1 MGLPKDKR
9 AEAPQET
16 GPVMMTEQD
25 WWELAHTVPIE
36 PEAADN
42 TIGGAGLGRKRR
54 RRAAGRGHLDRRPL
68 AVLLALALLGR
79 RRRPDDE
86 VLKGAGMLAAFKD
99 EGVVFDSYLEDGY
112 PGVFHDYANY
122 VGWAMV
128 ERYISEEL
136 IGAAYSP
143 SWGGLTQ
150 NPVIKSAVTLALEA
164 VNFDRVPF
172 LYTQGDTIGNTPD
185 FDANM
190 AVLNTDLLFTKMV
203 DRRYRLG
210 SASIAVPVTETERIP
225 TWQEVATVQTIS
237 RRLEDY
243 VPIVEPVVDW
253 AQIEA
258 LRDRLVRGGES
269 LLRGGDRR
277 PRRGRDRHPRSG
289 AAAAGPQT
297 PRLDPLRGAVRGRR
311 GRPGVPRGR
320 RPVLETDL
328 VRKTME
334 ERERLLVEL
343 QGRREEEAIR
353 GMKVLVTSTDV
364 HEFAE
369 FLLSSTLTAV
379 GTEVIDFGINRD
391 PEDIVK
397 AVIETDADAVVIT
410 THNGVARAFGA
421 APDEGAPRRGAS
433 EVAVF
438 MGGVL
443 NEDVDGSEIPID
455 VSADLNAN
463 GIADA
468 GDDRPPRRRAGRAPR
483 RRRRR
488 SEPRVSV
495 VALAD
500 FGSTYTKVS
509 LVDPAEGR
517 LLARAE
523 APTSIGTDLMD
534 GYAAALDAAD
544 GVARGPTTIDERA
557 GGLQRR
563 RRAAGRGGRA
573 RRRPDRGRGAA
584 GGAERGGAGR
594 GRPRR
599 QPRRGAAGRAA
610 GGAAGDRPL
619 RRRHRRRPGR
629 AGAGERP
636 APRRARARRR
646 TSVVACNAEVAE
658 EAAGLLRAAGTE
670 AEVGGQRDAGAGK
683 AGDRIRPRGD
693 PRAPSSST

>member
-1 MGLPKDKR
+1 MTEIDVDLTALLPADLPDGREAVEEGKAMARGIERARSAYCEEKGVGSEREWREKAREAGIPCTCMNIGLPTWAETREALGSIYEDALSRGVRPPDRFNLIAERRMGLPKDKR
-9 AEAPQET
+9 AEASQET

-42 TIGGAGLGRKRR
+42 TIGGPGSVENARDALQAGITSIG
-54 RRAAGRGHLDRRPL
+54 
-68 AVLLALALLGR
+68 VLSQYSWR
-79 RRRPDDE
+79 WPYYDDDVNQTVQ
-86 VLKGAGMLAAFKD
+86 VLQAAGMLAAFKD
-99 EGVVFDSYLEDGY
+99 EGVVFDSYMEDGY

-150 NPVIKSAVTLALEA
+150 NPVIKSAVTLALDA
-164 VNFDRVPF
+164 VNPDRVPF

-203 DRRYRLG
+203 DMRYRLG

-243 VPIVEPVVDW
+243 VPMVAPVVDW

-258 LRDRLVRGGES
+258 MRDQLVRGGRAFFEAAIAG
-269 LLRGGDRR
+269 L
-277 PRRGRDRHPRSG
+277 
-289 AAAAGPQT
+289 AAAGIDTRDPAQLLLVLK
-297 PRLDPLRGAVRGRR
+297 RLGSTRCEELFGAGEADPEF
-311 GRPGVPRGR
+311 PRGR

-343 QGRREEEAIR
+343 RGRSEEPAIR

-369 FLLSSTLTAV
+369 FLLTSTLAAV
-379 GTEVIDFGINRD
+379 GADVIDFGINRD

-397 AVIETDADAVVIT
+397 AVIETAADAVVIS
-410 THNGVARAFGA
+410 THNGVARAFGQHLMKELA
-421 APDEGAPRRGAS
+421 GAGAGD
-433 EVAVF
+433 VAVF

-443 NEDVDGSEIPID
+443 NEDVAGSDVPID

-463 GIADA
+463 GIATPGTIDRLVDA
-468 GDDRPPRRRAGRAPR
+468 LVERRAGG
-483 RRRRR
+483 
-488 SEPRVSV
+488 V
-495 VALAD
+495 VA
-500 FGSTYTKVS
+500 
-509 LVDPAEGR
+509 
-517 LLARAE
+517 
-523 APTSIGTDLMD
+523 
-534 GYAAALDAAD
+534 
-544 GVARGPTTIDERA
+544 
-557 GGLQRR
+557 
-563 RRAAGRGGRA
+563 
-573 RRRPDRGRGAA
+573 
-584 GGAERGGAGR
+584 
-594 GRPRR
+594 
-599 QPRRGAAGRAA
+599 
-610 GGAAGDRPL
+610 
-619 RRRHRRRPGR
+619 
-629 AGAGERP
+629 
-636 APRRARARRR
+636 
-646 TSVVACNAEVAE
+646 
-658 EAAGLLRAAGTE
+658 
-670 AEVGGQRDAGAGK
+670 
-683 AGDRIRPRGD
+683 
-693 PRAPSSST
+693 

>member
-1 MGLPKDKR
+1 VTELDVDLSALLPPDLPDGREAVEEGKAMARGIERARSSYCEEKGVGSEREWREKAREAGIVCTCMNIGLPTWAETREALGSIYEDALSRGVRPPDRFNLIAERRMGLPKDKR

-42 TIGGAGLGRKRR
+42 TIGGPASVENARDALQAGVTSIG
-54 RRAAGRGHLDRRPL
+54 
-68 AVLLALALLGR
+68 VLSQYSWR
-79 RRRPDDE
+79 WPYFDDD
-86 VLKGAGMLAAFKD
+86 VNQTMQMLQAAGMLAAFKD

-112 PGVFHDYANY
+112 PGIFHDYANY

-150 NPVIKSAVTLALEA
+150 NPVIKSAVTLALDA

-190 AVLNTDLLFTKMV
+190 AVLNTDLLFTKLV

-243 VPIVEPVVDW
+243 VPMVEPVVDW

-258 LRDRLVRGGES
+258 MRDQLVRGGKAFFEAVITGLS
-269 LLRGGDRR
+269 SAGIDTRDPAQLLLVLKRLGSTRCEELF
-277 PRRGRDRHPRSG
+277 G
-289 AAAAGPQT
+289 AGEA
-297 PRLDPLRGAVRGRR
+297 DPEF
-311 GRPGVPRGR
+311 PRGR

-334 ERERLLVEL
+334 EKKRLLVEL
-343 QGRREEEAIR
+343 RGRREEEAIR

-369 FLLSSTLTAV
+369 FLLTSTLTAV
-379 GTEVIDFGINRD
+379 GTDVIDFGINRD

-397 AVIETDADAVVIT
+397 AVIETDADAVVIS
-410 THNGVARAFGA
+410 THNGVARAFGRHLMKELA
-421 APDEGAPRRGAS
+421 GAGVG
-433 EVAVF
+433 EVPVF

-443 NEDVDGSEIPID
+443 NEDVDGSDVPID

-463 GIADA
+463 GIATPGTIDRLVDA
-468 GDDRPPRRRAGRAPR
+468 LVERRAGGI
-483 RRRRR
+483 
-488 SEPRVSV
+488 V
-495 VALAD
+495 V
-500 FGSTYTKVS
+500 
-509 LVDPAEGR
+509 
-517 LLARAE
+517 
-523 APTSIGTDLMD
+523 
-534 GYAAALDAAD
+534 
-544 GVARGPTTIDERA
+544 
-557 GGLQRR
+557 
-563 RRAAGRGGRA
+563 
-573 RRRPDRGRGAA
+573 
-584 GGAERGGAGR
+584 
-594 GRPRR
+594 
-599 QPRRGAAGRAA
+599 
-610 GGAAGDRPL
+610 
-619 RRRHRRRPGR
+619 
-629 AGAGERP
+629 
-636 APRRARARRR
+636 
-646 TSVVACNAEVAE
+646 
-658 EAAGLLRAAGTE
+658 
-670 AEVGGQRDAGAGK
+670 
-683 AGDRIRPRGD
+683 
-693 PRAPSSST
+693 

>member
-1 MGLPKDKR
+1 VTEIDVDLSALLPSDLPEGREAVEDGRAMAQGIERARSAYCEEKGVGSEREWREKAREARIPCTCMNIGLPTWAETREALGSIYEDALSRGVRPPDRFNLIAERRMGLPKDKR

-42 TIGGAGLGRKRR
+42 SIGGPGSVENARDALQAGVTSIG
-54 RRAAGRGHLDRRPL
+54 
-68 AVLLALALLGR
+68 VLSQYSWR
-79 RRRPDDE
+79 WPYYDDDVNQTVQ
-86 VLKGAGMLAAFKD
+86 VLQAAGMLAAFRD

-128 ERYISEEL
+128 ERFVSEEL

-150 NPVIKSAVTLALEA
+150 NPVIKSAVTLALDA
-164 VNFDRVPF
+164 VNPERVPF

-203 DRRYRLG
+203 DMRYRLG

-243 VPIVEPVVDW
+243 VPMVEPVVDW

-258 LRDRLVRGGES
+258 MRDQLVRGGKAFFDAVIGGLAGAGIDTRDPAQ
-269 LLRGGDRR
+269 LLLVLKRLGSTRCEELF
-277 PRRGRDRHPRSG
+277 G
-289 AAAAGPQT
+289 AGEA
-297 PRLDPLRGAVRGRR
+297 DPEF
-311 GRPGVPRGR
+311 PRGR
-320 RPVLETDL
+320 RPILETDL

-343 QGRREEEAIR
+343 QGRNEEEAIR

-369 FLLSSTLTAV
+369 FLLTSTLAAV
-379 GTEVIDFGINRD
+379 GTDVIDFGVNRD

-410 THNGVARAFGA
+410 THNGVARAFGQRLMGELA
-421 APDEGAPRRGAS
+421 AAGAGG
-433 EVAVF
+433 VAVF

-443 NEDVDGSEIPID
+443 NEDVAGSEVPID

-463 GIADA
+463 GIATPGTIDRLVDA
-468 GDDRPPRRRAGRAPR
+468 LVERRAG
-483 RRRRR
+483 
-488 SEPRVSV
+488 
-495 VALAD
+495 
-500 FGSTYTKVS
+500 
-509 LVDPAEGR
+509 
-517 LLARAE
+517 
-523 APTSIGTDLMD
+523 
-534 GYAAALDAAD
+534 
-544 GVARGPTTIDERA
+544 GVAA
-557 GGLQRR
+557 
-563 RRAAGRGGRA
+563 
-573 RRRPDRGRGAA
+573 
-584 GGAERGGAGR
+584 
-594 GRPRR
+594 
-599 QPRRGAAGRAA
+599 
-610 GGAAGDRPL
+610 
-619 RRRHRRRPGR
+619 
-629 AGAGERP
+629 
-636 APRRARARRR
+636 
-646 TSVVACNAEVAE
+646 
-658 EAAGLLRAAGTE
+658 
-670 AEVGGQRDAGAGK
+670 
-683 AGDRIRPRGD
+683 
-693 PRAPSSST
+693 